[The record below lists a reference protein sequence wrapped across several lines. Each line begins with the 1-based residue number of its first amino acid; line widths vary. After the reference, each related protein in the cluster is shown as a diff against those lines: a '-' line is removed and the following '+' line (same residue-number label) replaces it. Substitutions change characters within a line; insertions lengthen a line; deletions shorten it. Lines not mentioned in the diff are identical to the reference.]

1 MDNIDWLLMKLLL
14 DKKSLNKTAESLY
27 MTQSAVSKRLQRIE
41 AEWDIKVVKRP
52 SKGVIFTPSGGALA
66 HLSLTVLEGM
76 DALRKRFRL
85 QRCHKK
91 GRGQQLLRFGIT
103 NSFARLN
110 LSDLVSAYSKACD
123 ELSVHPILGS
133 WDSNIKKLNE
143 GSVDVAVCFD
153 CHEAHSGGRRI
164 FAEKLYLLMPRHLSV
179 DGAAALP
186 CVIGY
191 HSTYAKNLIHEGLS
205 YVFPEQHKDIEET
218 SHVEL
223 AVSMVES
230 GSACTLIF
238 GEDWKVNRQQVKEVE
253 IHDEKGSP
261 VWGEVYLIWT
271 QEAYR
276 DLKIRRFINFTEAH
290 FKSKNPSLGEST

>member
-1 MDNIDWLLMKLLL
+1 MGFQ
-14 DKKSLNKTAESLY
+14 Y
-27 MTQSAVSKRLQRIE
+27 Q
-41 AEWDIKVVKRP
+41 
-52 SKGVIFTPSGGALA
+52 
-66 HLSLTVLEGM
+66 
-76 DALRKRFRL
+76 
-85 QRCHKK
+85 
-91 GRGQQLLRFGIT
+91 
-103 NSFARLN
+103 
-110 LSDLVSAYSKACD
+110 
-123 ELSVHPILGS
+123 
-133 WDSNIKKLNE
+133 KLNE

-205 YVFPEQHKDIEET
+205 YVFPEQHKDTEET

-230 GSACTLIF
+230 GSACTLILAKI
-238 GEDWKVNRQQVKEVE
+238 GKSIANRSKKLKSMMKRQSSV
-253 IHDEKGSP
+253 
-261 VWGEVYLIWT
+261 GEVYLIWT

-290 FKSKNPSLGEST
+290 FKSKIHRSEKVHKMPPRSFP

>member
-1 MDNIDWLLMKLLL
+1 MDNIDWLLMKLLHE
-14 DKKSLNKTAESLY
+14 KKSLNKTAESLY

-41 AEWDIKVVKRP
+41 AEWDIKVVKRT
-52 SKGVIFTPSGGALA
+52 SKGVIFTPSGDALA

-186 CVIGY
+186 CVRG
-191 HSTYAKNLIHEGLS
+191 LILRIS
-205 YVFPEQHKDIEET
+205 
-218 SHVEL
+218 
-223 AVSMVES
+223 
-230 GSACTLIF
+230 
-238 GEDWKVNRQQVKEVE
+238 
-253 IHDEKGSP
+253 
-261 VWGEVYLIWT
+261 
-271 QEAYR
+271 
-276 DLKIRRFINFTEAH
+276 
-290 FKSKNPSLGEST
+290 

>member
-1 MDNIDWLLMKLLL
+1 
-14 DKKSLNKTAESLY
+14 

-41 AEWDIKVVKRP
+41 AEWDIKVVKRT
-52 SKGVIFTPSGGALA
+52 SKGVIFTPSGDALA

-230 GSACTLIF
+230 GSACTLILAKI
-238 GEDWKVNRQQVKEVE
+238 GKSIANRSKKLKSMMKRQSSVG
-253 IHDEKGSP
+253 GS
-261 VWGEVYLIWT
+261 LF
-271 QEAYR
+271 
-276 DLKIRRFINFTEAH
+276 DLDAG
-290 FKSKNPSLGEST
+290 SLS

>member
-1 MDNIDWLLMKLLL
+1 MKLLHE
-14 DKKSLNKTAESLY
+14 KKSLNKTAESLY

-41 AEWDIKVVKRP
+41 AEWDIKVVKRT
-52 SKGVIFTPSGGALA
+52 SKGVIFTPSGDALA

-153 CHEAHSGGRRI
+153 CHENANPRI
-164 FAEKLYLLMPRHLSV
+164 DKRTFRTPNLENRLIYGLLKHLASRVYFLFFGEKIICTFFAPHLSKTKMHN
-179 DGAAALP
+179 
-186 CVIGY
+186 I
-191 HSTYAKNLIHEGLS
+191 
-205 YVFPEQHKDIEET
+205 
-218 SHVEL
+218 
-223 AVSMVES
+223 
-230 GSACTLIF
+230 
-238 GEDWKVNRQQVKEVE
+238 
-253 IHDEKGSP
+253 
-261 VWGEVYLIWT
+261 
-271 QEAYR
+271 
-276 DLKIRRFINFTEAH
+276 
-290 FKSKNPSLGEST
+290 

>member
-1 MDNIDWLLMKLLL
+1 M
-14 DKKSLNKTAESLY
+14 
-27 MTQSAVSKRLQRIE
+27 
-41 AEWDIKVVKRP
+41 
-52 SKGVIFTPSGGALA
+52 
-66 HLSLTVLEGM
+66 
-76 DALRKRFRL
+76 
-85 QRCHKK
+85 
-91 GRGQQLLRFGIT
+91 
-103 NSFARLN
+103 
-110 LSDLVSAYSKACD
+110 
-123 ELSVHPILGS
+123 
-133 WDSNIKKLNE
+133 
-143 GSVDVAVCFD
+143 
-153 CHEAHSGGRRI
+153 
-164 FAEKLYLLMPRHLSV
+164 
-179 DGAAALP
+179 P